1 MIKENGMPQGGKRLH
16 MKIGTIGTGNIVT
29 WVMTEA
35 VRTAG
40 VTYEAIYSRGEATG
54 RALAERF
61 GVSKVYTKMEDMLA
75 DPAVDWVYV
84 ASPNSLHYAQTKA
97 ALESSKHV
105 ICEKPFTPTRAQA
118 EELAA
123 LAERK
128 GLFLLEGITT
138 LFQPHFARI
147 RENLSKIGPVRQV
160 SCTFCQY
167 SSKFDAL
174 MAGQTPNVFNPAFA
188 GGALM
193 DINLYNLYF
202 VYGLF
207 GMPEHVTYHARRHEN
222 GIDLGGVAV
231 LEYPGFV
238 AQCTGA
244 KDCKSENGAHIIGE
258 KGFIRVENPVSMCT
272 RVTVVTD
279 EGEQVFDEQQGE
291 TAWYWEMQGIAG
303 LVSADDRADCRRRM
317 EKTIQMMELL
327 ERARQDAG
335 IVFPGID

>member
-1 MIKENGMPQGGKRLH
+1 

-35 VRTAG
+35 VRVAG
-40 VTYEAIYSRGEATG
+40 VTYEAVYSRGEATG
-54 RALAERF
+54 RTLAARF
-61 GVSKVYTKMEDMLA
+61 GVNKVYTRLEDMLA
-75 DPAVDWVYV
+75 DPEIDWVYV

-97 ALESSKHV
+97 ALESGKHV
-105 ICEKPFTPTRAQA
+105 ICEKPFAPTRAQA
-118 EELAA
+118 EALAA
-123 LAERK
+123 LAEHK
-128 GLFLLEGITT
+128 GLFLFEGITT
-138 LFQPHFARI
+138 LLLPHFARI
-147 RENLSKIGPVRQV
+147 REKLSEIGPVRQV

-167 SSKFDAL
+167 SSKYDAL
-174 MAGQTPNVFNPAFA
+174 KAGQTPNVFHPAFA

-207 GMPEHVTYHARRHEN
+207 GMPDKLTYHARRHEN

-244 KDCKSENGAHIIGE
+244 KDCKAENGAQIIGE

-279 EGEQVFDEQQGE
+279 AGEQVFDEQQGE
-291 TAWYWEMQGIAG
+291 TAWYWEMHGIAG
-303 LVSADDRADCRRRM
+303 LVAADNRADCRRRM
-317 EKTIQMMELL
+317 AQSADVMELL
-327 ERARQDAG
+327 ERARRDAG

>member
-1 MIKENGMPQGGKRLH
+1 MN
-16 MKIGTIGTGNIVT
+16 IGTIGTGNIVT

-40 VTYEAIYSRGEATG
+40 VTYEAVYSRGAQTG
-54 RALAERF
+54 RALADRF
-61 GVSKVYTKMEDMLA
+61 GVKKVYTVLDDLLA

-97 ALESSKHV
+97 ALESGKHV
-105 ICEKPFTPTRAQA
+105 ICEKPFAPTRAQA

-123 LAERK
+123 LAEEN
-128 GLFLLEGITT
+128 GLFLFEGITT
-138 LFQPHFARI
+138 LFLPHFARI
-147 RENLSKIGPVRQV
+147 REKLAEIGPVRQV

-167 SSKFDAL
+167 SSKYDAL
-174 MAGQTPNVFNPAFA
+174 KAGQTPNVFNLAFA

-207 GMPEHVTYHARRHEN
+207 GMPEKLAYHARRHAN
-222 GIDLGGVAV
+222 GIDLGGVLV
-231 LEYPGFV
+231 LDYPGFV
-238 AQCTGA
+238 CQCTGA
-244 KDCKSENGAHIIGE
+244 KDCKSDNGAHIIGE
-258 KGFIRVENPVSMCT
+258 KGFIRVEDPVSMCT

-279 EGEQVFDEQQGE
+279 AGEQVFDEQQGE

-303 LVSADDRADCRRRM
+303 LVAADDRAECRCRM
-317 EKTIQMMELL
+317 AKTVEMADLL
-327 ERARQDAG
+327 ERARRDAG
-335 IVFPGID
+335 IAFPGVN

>member
-1 MIKENGMPQGGKRLH
+1 

-29 WVMTEA
+29 CVMTEA
-35 VRTAG
+35 VRMAG
-40 VTYEAIYSRGEATG
+40 ATYEAVCSRKEETG

-61 GVSKVYTKMEDMLA
+61 GVQKIYTALGDMLA
-75 DPAVDWVYV
+75 DPAIDWVYV

-97 ALESSKHV
+97 ALESGKHV
-105 ICEKPFTPTRAQA
+105 ICEKPFAPTRAQA

-123 LAERK
+123 LAEDK
-128 GLFLLEGITT
+128 GLFLFEGITT
-138 LFQPHFARI
+138 LFLPHFARI
-147 RENLSKIGPVRQV
+147 REKLAEIGPVRQV

-167 SSKFDAL
+167 SSKYDAL
-174 MAGQTPNVFNPAFA
+174 KAGQTPNVFNAAFA

-207 GMPEHVTYHARRHEN
+207 GMPDKLTYHARRHEN

-244 KDCKSENGAHIIGE
+244 KDCKSDNGAHIIGE

-279 EGEQVFDEQQGE
+279 AGEQVFDEQQGE
-291 TAWYWEMQGIAG
+291 TAWYWEMQGITG
-303 LVSADDRADCRRRM
+303 LVAAGDHADCRRRM
-317 EKTIQMMELL
+317 ARSADVMELL
-327 ERARQDAG
+327 ERARRDAG

>member
-1 MIKENGMPQGGKRLH
+1 

-29 WVMTEA
+29 WVMTAA
-35 VRTAG
+35 VRVAG
-40 VTYEAIYSRGEATG
+40 VTYEAVCSRKEETG

-61 GVSKVYTKMEDMLA
+61 HVGKVYTKLEDMLA
-75 DPAVDWVYV
+75 DPEIDWVYV

-97 ALESSKHV
+97 ALESGKHV
-105 ICEKPFTPTRAQA
+105 ICEKPFAPTRAQT

-123 LAERK
+123 LAEDK
-128 GLFLLEGITT
+128 GLFLFEGITT
-138 LFQPHFARI
+138 LFLPHFARI
-147 RENLSKIGPVRQV
+147 REKLSEIGPVRQV

-167 SSKFDAL
+167 SSRYDAL
-174 MAGQTPNVFNPAFA
+174 KAGQTPNVFNPAFA

-207 GMPEHVTYHARRHEN
+207 GMPERVIYHARRHEN

-244 KDCKSENGAHIIGE
+244 KDCKSDNGAHIIGE

-279 EGEQVFDEQQGE
+279 AGEQVFDEQQGE

-303 LVSADDRADCRRRM
+303 LVAADDRADCRRRM
-317 EKTIQMMELL
+317 AQSADVMELL
-327 ERARQDAG
+327 ERARRDAG

>member
-1 MIKENGMPQGGKRLH
+1 

-35 VRTAG
+35 VRVAG
-40 VTYEAIYSRGEATG
+40 VTYEAVCSRKEETG

-61 GVSKVYTKMEDMLA
+61 DVDKVYTKLEDMLA
-75 DPAVDWVYV
+75 DPEIDWVYV

-97 ALESSKHV
+97 ALESGKHV
-105 ICEKPFTPTRAQA
+105 ICEKPFAPTRAQA

-123 LAERK
+123 LAEDK
-128 GLFLLEGITT
+128 GLFLFEGITT
-138 LFQPHFARI
+138 LFLPHFARI
-147 RENLSKIGPVRQV
+147 REKLPEIGPVRQV

-167 SSKFDAL
+167 SSKYDAL
-174 MAGQTPNVFNPAFA
+174 KARQTPNVFNPAFA

-207 GMPEHVTYHARRHEN
+207 GMPDKLTYHARRHEN

-244 KDCKSENGAHIIGE
+244 KDCKSDNGAHIIGE

-279 EGEQVFDEQQGE
+279 AGEQVFDEQQGE

-303 LVSADDRADCRRRM
+303 LVAADDRVDCRRRM
-317 EKTIQMMELL
+317 AQSADVMELL
-327 ERARQDAG
+327 ERARRDAG

>member
-1 MIKENGMPQGGKRLH
+1 

-35 VRTAG
+35 VRVAG
-40 VTYEAIYSRGEATG
+40 VTYEAVCSRKEETG

-61 GVSKVYTKMEDMLA
+61 GVGKVYTKLEDMLA
-75 DPAVDWVYV
+75 DREIDWVYV

-97 ALESSKHV
+97 ALESGKHV
-105 ICEKPFTPTRAQA
+105 ICEKPFAPTRAQA
-118 EELAA
+118 EKLAA
-123 LAERK
+123 LAEDK
-128 GLFLLEGITT
+128 GLFLFEGITT
-138 LFQPHFARI
+138 LFLPHFARI
-147 RENLSKIGPVRQV
+147 REKLPEIGPVRQV

-167 SSKFDAL
+167 SSKYDAL
-174 MAGQTPNVFNPAFA
+174 KAGQTPNVFNPAFA

-207 GMPEHVTYHARRHEN
+207 GMPDKLTYHTRRHEN

-244 KDCKSENGAHIIGE
+244 KDCKSDNGAHIIGE

-279 EGEQVFDEQQGE
+279 AGEQVFDEQQSE

-303 LVSADDRADCRRRM
+303 LVAADDRVDCRRRM
-317 EKTIQMMELL
+317 AQSADVMELL
-327 ERARQDAG
+327 ERARRDAG

>member
-1 MIKENGMPQGGKRLH
+1 

-29 WVMTEA
+29 CVMTEA
-35 VRTAG
+35 VRMAG
-40 VTYEAIYSRGEATG
+40 VTYEAVCSRKEETG

-61 GVSKVYTKMEDMLA
+61 GVGKVYTKLEDMLA
-75 DPAVDWVYV
+75 DLAIDWVYV
-84 ASPNSLHYAQTKA
+84 ASPNRLHYVQTKA
-97 ALESSKHV
+97 ALESGKHV
-105 ICEKPFTPTRAQA
+105 ICEKPFAPTRAQA

-123 LAERK
+123 LAEDK
-128 GLFLLEGITT
+128 GLFLFEGITT
-138 LFQPHFARI
+138 LFLPHFARI
-147 RENLSKIGPVRQV
+147 REKLAEIGPVRQV

-167 SSKFDAL
+167 SSKYDAL
-174 MAGQTPNVFNPAFA
+174 KAGQIPNVFNPTFA

-207 GMPEHVTYHARRHEN
+207 GMPDKLTYHARRHEN

-244 KDCKSENGAHIIGE
+244 KDCKSDNGAHIIGE

-279 EGEQVFDEQQGE
+279 AGEQVFDEQQGE
-291 TAWYWEMQGIAG
+291 TAWYWEMQGIAE
-303 LVSADDRADCRRRM
+303 LVAADDRADCRRRM
-317 EKTIQMMELL
+317 AQSADVMELL

-335 IVFPGID
+335 IVFPDVD

>member
-1 MIKENGMPQGGKRLH
+1 

-35 VRTAG
+35 VRVAG
-40 VTYEAIYSRGEATG
+40 VTYEAVCSRKEETG

-61 GVSKVYTKMEDMLA
+61 GVQKVYTALADMLA
-75 DPAVDWVYV
+75 DPEIDWVYV

-97 ALESSKHV
+97 ALEGGKHV
-105 ICEKPFTPTRAQA
+105 ICEKPFAPTRAQA

-123 LAERK
+123 LAEDK

-138 LFQPHFARI
+138 LFLPHFARI
-147 RENLSKIGPVRQV
+147 REKLPEIGPVRQV

-167 SSKFDAL
+167 SSKYNAL
-174 MAGQTPNVFNPAFA
+174 KAGQTPNVFNPAFA

-207 GMPEHVTYHARRHEN
+207 GMPEKLTYRARRHEN

-244 KDCKSENGAHIIGE
+244 KDCQSDNGAHIIGE

-279 EGEQVFDEQQGE
+279 AGEQVFDEQQGE

-303 LVSADDRADCRRRM
+303 LVAADDRADCRRRM
-317 EKTIQMMELL
+317 AQSADVMELL

-335 IVFPGID
+335 IVFPDID

>member
-1 MIKENGMPQGGKRLH
+1 

-29 WVMTEA
+29 CVMTEA
-35 VRTAG
+35 VRMAG
-40 VTYEAIYSRGEATG
+40 VTYEAVCSRKEETG

-61 GVSKVYTKMEDMLA
+61 GVGKVYTKLEDMLA
-75 DPAVDWVYV
+75 DLAIDWVYV
-84 ASPNSLHYAQTKA
+84 ASPNRLHYVQTKA
-97 ALESSKHV
+97 ALESGKHV
-105 ICEKPFTPTRAQA
+105 ICEKPFAPTRAQA

-123 LAERK
+123 LAEDK
-128 GLFLLEGITT
+128 GLFLFEGITT
-138 LFQPHFARI
+138 LFLPHFARI
-147 RENLSKIGPVRQV
+147 REKLAEIGPVRQV

-167 SSKFDAL
+167 SSKYDAL
-174 MAGQTPNVFNPAFA
+174 KAGQIPNVFNPTFA

-207 GMPEHVTYHARRHEN
+207 GMPDKLTYHARRHEN

-244 KDCKSENGAHIIGE
+244 KDCKSDNGAHIIGE

-279 EGEQVFDEQQGE
+279 AGEQVFDEQQGE
-291 TAWYWEMQGIAG
+291 TAWYWEMQGIAE
-303 LVSADDRADCRRRM
+303 LVAADDRADCRRRM
-317 EKTIQMMELL
+317 AQSVDVMELL

-335 IVFPGID
+335 IVFPDVD

>member
-1 MIKENGMPQGGKRLH
+1 

-35 VRTAG
+35 VRVAG
-40 VTYEAIYSRGEATG
+40 VTYEAVCSRKEETG

-61 GVSKVYTKMEDMLA
+61 GVGKVYTKLEDMLA
-75 DPAVDWVYV
+75 DPAIDWVYV
-84 ASPNSLHYAQTKA
+84 ASPNSLHYVQTKA
-97 ALESSKHV
+97 ALESGKHV
-105 ICEKPFTPTRAQA
+105 ICEKPFAPTRAQA

-123 LAERK
+123 LAQKK
-128 GLFLLEGITT
+128 GLFLFEGITI
-138 LFQPHFARI
+138 LFLPHFARI
-147 RENLSKIGPVRQV
+147 REKLAEIGPVRQV

-167 SSKFDAL
+167 SSKYDAL
-174 MAGQTPNVFNPAFA
+174 KAGQTPNVFNPAFA

-207 GMPEHVTYHARRHEN
+207 GMPEKLTYHARRHEN

-244 KDCKSENGAHIIGE
+244 KDCKSDNGAHIIGE

-279 EGEQVFDEQQGE
+279 AGEQVFDEQKGE
-291 TAWYWEMQGIAG
+291 TAWYWEMQGITGRVAAG
-303 LVSADDRADCRRRM
+303 DHADCRRRM
-317 EKTIQMMELL
+317 AQSADVMELL
-327 ERARQDAG
+327 ERARRDAG

>member
-1 MIKENGMPQGGKRLH
+1 MR
-16 MKIGTIGTGNIVT
+16 IGTIGSGGIVT
-29 WVMTEA
+29 WVMREA
-35 VRTAG
+35 VRMEG
-40 VTYEAIYSRGEATG
+40 VVYEAVYSRSETTG
-54 RALAERF
+54 RALADQF
-61 GVSKVYTKMEDMLA
+61 GVKKVYTVLDDMLA

-84 ASPNSLHYAQTKA
+84 ASPNSLHYAQAKR
-97 ALESSKHV
+97 ALEAGKHV
-105 ICEKPFTPTRAQA
+105 LCEKPFSTCRAEA

-123 LAERK
+123 LAEAK
-128 GLFLLEGITT
+128 GLMLLEGITT
-138 LFQPHFARI
+138 LVLPHFARI
-147 RENLSKIGPVRQV
+147 RENLEKIGPVRQV

-207 GMPEHVTYHARRHEN
+207 GMPERVTYHARRHEN

-244 KDCKSENGAHIIGE
+244 KDCRSDNGAHIIGE
-258 KGFIRVENPVSMCT
+258 KGFIRVDDPVSMCT
-272 RVTVVTD
+272 RVTVVTN
-279 EGEQVFDEQQGE
+279 EGETVYDEQQGE
-291 TAWYWEMQGIAG
+291 TAWYWEMKHISALAAAG
-303 LVSADDRADCRRRM
+303 DRETCRRRM
-317 EKTIQMMELL
+317 AQSADMMELL
-327 ERARQDAG
+327 HRARQDAG

>member
-1 MIKENGMPQGGKRLH
+1 

-35 VRTAG
+35 VRVAG
-40 VTYEAIYSRGEATG
+40 VTYEAVCSRKEETG

-61 GVSKVYTKMEDMLA
+61 GVGKVYTKLEDMLA
-75 DPAVDWVYV
+75 DPEIDWVYV

-97 ALESSKHV
+97 ALKSGKHV
-105 ICEKPFTPTRAQA
+105 ICEKPFAPTRAQA

-123 LAERK
+123 LAEKK
-128 GLFLLEGITT
+128 GLFLFEGITT
-138 LFQPHFARI
+138 LFLPHFARI
-147 RENLSKIGPVRQV
+147 REKLAEIGPVRQV
-160 SCTFCQY
+160 SCTFCQH
-167 SSKFDAL
+167 SSKYDAL
-174 MAGQTPNVFNPAFA
+174 KAGQTPNVFNPAFA

-207 GMPEHVTYHARRHEN
+207 GMPDKLTYHARRHEN

-279 EGEQVFDEQQGE
+279 AGEQVFDEQQGE
-291 TAWYWEMQGIAG
+291 TAWYWEMQGIAE
-303 LVSADDRADCRRRM
+303 LIAADNHADCRRRM
-317 EKTIQMMELL
+317 AKTVEMAELL
-327 ERARQDAG
+327 ECARRDAG
-335 IVFPGID
+335 IVFPDVD

>member
-1 MIKENGMPQGGKRLH
+1 

-35 VRTAG
+35 VRVAS
-40 VTYEAIYSRGEATG
+40 VTYEAVCSRKEETG

-61 GVSKVYTKMEDMLA
+61 GVGKVYTKLEDMLA
-75 DPAVDWVYV
+75 DPAIDWVYV
-84 ASPNSLHYAQTKA
+84 ASPNSLHYVQTKA
-97 ALESSKHV
+97 ALESGKHV
-105 ICEKPFTPTRAQA
+105 ICEKPFAPTRAQA
-118 EELAA
+118 EELAT
-123 LAERK
+123 LAQKK
-128 GLFLLEGITT
+128 GLFLFEGITT
-138 LFQPHFARI
+138 LFLPHFARI
-147 RENLSKIGPVRQV
+147 REKLAEIGSVRQV

-167 SSKFDAL
+167 SSKYDAL
-174 MAGQTPNVFNPAFA
+174 KAGQTPNVFNPAFA

-207 GMPEHVTYHARRHEN
+207 GMPEKLTYHARRHEN

-279 EGEQVFDEQQGE
+279 AGEQVFDEQQGE
-291 TAWYWEMQGIAG
+291 TAWYWEMQGIAE
-303 LVSADDRADCRRRM
+303 LVASGDRADCRRRM
-317 EKTIQMMELL
+317 AQSADVMELL

-335 IVFPGID
+335 IVFPDVD

>member
-1 MIKENGMPQGGKRLH
+1 
-16 MKIGTIGTGNIVT
+16 MKIGTIGTGSIVT

-35 VRTAG
+35 MRTEG
-40 VTYEAIYSRGEATG
+40 VEYRAVYSRKEESG
-54 RALAERF
+54 RALAGRL
-61 GVSKVYTKMEDMLA
+61 GVQKVYTDLDAMLA
-75 DPAVDWVYV
+75 DETIDFIYV
-84 ASPNSLHYAQTKA
+84 ASPNSLHYEQTRR
-97 ALESSKHV
+97 ALLAGKNV
-105 ICEKPFTPTRAQA
+105 ICEKPFAPTRAQA
-118 EELAA
+118 AELAA
-123 LAERK
+123 LAQQKQRF
-128 GLFLLEGITT
+128 LFEGITT
-138 LFQPHFARI
+138 TFLPHFALI
-147 RENLSKIGPVRQV
+147 REKLAEIGPVRQV

-167 SSKFDAL
+167 SSKYDAL
-174 MAGQTPNVFNPAFA
+174 KAGQTPNVFNPAFA

-207 GMPEHVTYHARRHEN
+207 GMPERVTYHARRHEN

-244 KDCKSENGAHIIGE
+244 KDCKSDNGAHIIGE
-258 KGFIRVENPVSMCT
+258 KDIIRVENRVSMCT

-279 EGEQVFDEQQGE
+279 AGEQVFDEQQGE

-303 LVSADDRADCRRRM
+303 LVAADDRADCRRRM
-317 EKTIQMMELL
+317 AQSADVMELL
-327 ERARQDAG
+327 ERARRDAG

>member
-1 MIKENGMPQGGKRLH
+1 

-35 VRTAG
+35 VRVAS
-40 VTYEAIYSRGEATG
+40 VTYEAVCSRKEETG

-61 GVSKVYTKMEDMLA
+61 GVGKVYTKLEDMLA
-75 DPAVDWVYV
+75 DPAIDWVYV
-84 ASPNSLHYAQTKA
+84 ASPNSLHYVQTKA
-97 ALESSKHV
+97 ALESGKHV
-105 ICEKPFTPTRAQA
+105 ICEKPFAPTRAQA

-123 LAERK
+123 LAQKK
-128 GLFLLEGITT
+128 GLFLFEGITT
-138 LFQPHFARI
+138 LFLPHFARI
-147 RENLSKIGPVRQV
+147 REKLAEIGPVRQV

-167 SSKFDAL
+167 SSKYDAL
-174 MAGQTPNVFNPAFA
+174 KAGQTPNVFNPAFA

-207 GMPEHVTYHARRHEN
+207 GMPDKLTYHARRHEN

-272 RVTVVTD
+272 HVTVVTD
-279 EGEQVFDEQQGE
+279 AGKQVFDEQQGE
-291 TAWYWEMQGIAG
+291 TAWYWEMQGIAE
-303 LVSADDRADCRRRM
+303 LVAADDRADCRRRM
-317 EKTIQMMELL
+317 AQSADVMELL
-327 ERARQDAG
+327 ERARRDAG
-335 IVFPGID
+335 IVFPDVD

>member
-1 MIKENGMPQGGKRLH
+1 

-61 GVSKVYTKMEDMLA
+61 GVSKVYTKLEDMLA

-97 ALESSKHV
+97 ALESGKHV

-207 GMPEHVTYHARRHEN
+207 GMPETLHYYPRRHAN
-222 GIDLGGVAV
+222 GVDLGGVAV

-238 AQCTGA
+238 CECTGA
-244 KDCKSENGAHIIGE
+244 KDCKGENGAHIIGE

-303 LVSADDRADCRRRM
+303 LVAADDRADCRRRM

>member
-1 MIKENGMPQGGKRLH
+1 

-35 VRTAG
+35 VRVAG
-40 VTYEAIYSRGEATG
+40 VTYEAVCSRKEETG

-61 GVSKVYTKMEDMLA
+61 GVGKVYTKLEDMLA
-75 DPAVDWVYV
+75 DREIDWVYV

-97 ALESSKHV
+97 ALESGKHV
-105 ICEKPFTPTRAQA
+105 ICEKPFAPTRAQA

-123 LAERK
+123 LAEKK
-128 GLFLLEGITT
+128 GLFLFEGITT
-138 LFQPHFARI
+138 LFLPHFARI
-147 RENLSKIGPVRQV
+147 REKLPEIGPVRQV

-167 SSKFDAL
+167 SSKYDAL
-174 MAGQTPNVFNPAFA
+174 QAGQTPNVFNPAFA

-207 GMPEHVTYHARRHEN
+207 GMPEKLTYHARRHEN

-279 EGEQVFDEQQGE
+279 AGEQVFDERQSE

-303 LVSADDRADCRRRM
+303 LVAADNHADCRRRM
-317 EKTIQMMELL
+317 AQSADVMELL
-327 ERARQDAG
+327 ERARRDAG

>member
-1 MIKENGMPQGGKRLH
+1 

-35 VRTAG
+35 VRVAG
-40 VTYEAIYSRGEATG
+40 VTYEAVCSRKEETG

-61 GVSKVYTKMEDMLA
+61 GVGKVYTKLEDMLA
-75 DPAVDWVYV
+75 DPAIDWVYV
-84 ASPNSLHYAQTKA
+84 ASPNSLHYVQTKA
-97 ALESSKHV
+97 ALESGKHV
-105 ICEKPFTPTRAQA
+105 ICEKPFAPTRAQA

-123 LAERK
+123 LAEDK
-128 GLFLLEGITT
+128 GLFLFEGITT
-138 LFQPHFARI
+138 LFLPHFARI
-147 RENLSKIGPVRQV
+147 REKLAEIGPVRQV

-167 SSKFDAL
+167 SSKYDAL
-174 MAGQTPNVFNPAFA
+174 KAGQMPNVFNPAFA

-207 GMPEHVTYHARRHEN
+207 GMPDKLTYHARRHEN

-244 KDCKSENGAHIIGE
+244 KDCKSENGAQIIGE
-258 KGFIRVENPVSMCT
+258 KGFIRVENPASMCT
-272 RVTVVTD
+272 RVTIMTD
-279 EGEQVFDEQQGE
+279 AGEQVFDEQQGE
-291 TAWYWEMQGIAG
+291 TAWYWEMQGIAE
-303 LVSADDRADCRRRM
+303 LVAADDRADCRRRM
-317 EKTIQMMELL
+317 AQSADVMELL
-327 ERARQDAG
+327 ERARRDAG
-335 IVFPGID
+335 IVFPDMD

>member
-1 MIKENGMPQGGKRLH
+1 MN
-16 MKIGTIGTGNIVT
+16 IGTIGTGNIVT

-35 VRTAG
+35 VRVQD
-40 VTYEAIYSRGEATG
+40 VTYEAVYSRGEATG

-61 GVSKVYTKMEDMLA
+61 GVRKVYTALGDMLA

-97 ALESSKHV
+97 ALEAGKHV
-105 ICEKPFTPTRAQA
+105 ICEKPFAPTRAQA

-123 LAERK
+123 LAEDK
-128 GLFLLEGITT
+128 GLFLFEGITT
-138 LFQPHFARI
+138 LFLPHFARI
-147 RENLSKIGPVRQV
+147 CETLPAIGPVRQV
-160 SCTFCQY
+160 SCSFCQY
-167 SSKFDAL
+167 SSKYDAL
-174 MAGQTPNVFNPAFA
+174 KAGQTPNVFNPAFA

-207 GMPEHVTYHARRHEN
+207 GMPKTVHYHARRHAN

-231 LEYPGFV
+231 LEYPGCI
-238 AQCTGA
+238 AACTGA
-244 KDCKSENGAHIIGE
+244 KDCQGENGAQIIGE
-258 KGFIRVENPVSMCT
+258 KGRILVENPVSMCT

-279 EGEQVFDEQQGE
+279 AGEQVFDEQQGE
-291 TAWYWEMQGIAG
+291 NAWYWEMQGIAA
-303 LVSADDRADCRRRM
+303 LVRAGDWAECRRRM
-317 EKTIQMMELL
+317 AKTVEMAALL

-335 IVFPGID
+335 ITFPDAE